1 MAAFAEQARGL
12 IEGGVDLLLVET
24 SQDMLEVKAAI
35 AGIRRALDE
44 AGVALP
50 IQAQVTLD
58 TSGRMLLGTDIEAAY
73 VTLEALRVDVV
84 GLNCSTG
91 PEPMR
96 QPVRWL
102 CENSILPVSVIPNA
116 GMPRNVGGVARYD
129 LTPEELAAAHEEFVE
144 RLGVSV
150 VGGCCGTTPDHLAR
164 VVERVGERAPLSR
177 GATSVAGLERDDGHG
192 PRPGSAAHPDRR
204 AGQQPGIPQ
213 GQAPAPRRRLRGDPP
228 GRPRADRGGAHLLDV
243 CVALTE
249 RPDEATQMGALVKLL
264 RRVSRR
270 HSPSTRRKPASSGP
284 RSRTVPAARSS
295 IR

>member
-1 MAAFAEQARGL
+1 
-12 IEGGVDLLLVET
+12 
-24 SQDMLEVKAAI
+24 MLEVKAAI

-150 VGGCCGTTPDHLAR
+150 VGGCCGTTPITSPASWSAWASALR
-164 VVERVGERAPLSR
+164 CRA
-177 GATSVAGLERDDGHG
+177 V
-192 PRPGSAAHPDRR
+192 
-204 AGQQPGIPQ
+204 
-213 GQAPAPRRRLRGDPP
+213 
-228 GRPRADRGGAHLLDV
+228 
-243 CVALTE
+243 
-249 RPDEATQMGALVKLL
+249 
-264 RRVSRR
+264 RRVSRV
-270 HSPSTRRKPASSGP
+270 ASAMTAMDLAQDP
-284 RSRTVPAARSS
+284 PPT
-295 IR
+295 